1 MVRFWVLFF
10 KKNFMTTTIQL
21 IDLYSPTTLELRE
34 AKKQE
39 LLTLAEEAKKVLEVE
54 IIDNKTKEI
63 VHAEQMK
70 LRAARVEIEKARK
83 DFTKNLDE
91 QKAGAITIERELVGI
106 ISETEDLLKTKKEAY
121 EAKIKAEKEAEEAR
135 KQQKIADRTMRLA
148 KYSVQYDTLAHSP
161 NVMSDEK
168 FDVLIAQLEAEY
180 QEKERIRIEE
190 EKRQAEEKARFEEEQ
205 RKFREEQ
212 ERKQAIENI
221 KGKMMASTSMNE
233 LEHFVAYAKNNFAE
247 NFSEF
252 ELTIAT
258 KKSALEVLEAQR
270 KIEEEKRKIEE
281 EKQRAEAE
289 RKRIEEEKK
298 REEELKK
305 TREEAEAKAKAEAE
319 AQKIREEQERVEREA
334 REKAE
339 AEARKAK
346 EEAELRARERYKK
359 FLDEIGLTEE
369 NKHEF
374 TFIDT
379 DEGRK
384 FYKFVGLYSK

>member
-1 MVRFWVLFF
+1 MSE
-10 KKNFMTTTIQL
+10 NTTIQL
-21 IDLYSPTTLELRE
+21 VDIYSPTTLELRE
-34 AKKQE
+34 KKKQE
-39 LLTLAEEAKKVLEVE
+39 LHELDIEAKKVLEIE
-54 IIDNKTKEI
+54 IVDNKTREI
-63 VHAEQMK
+63 IHEQQMK
-70 LRAARVEIEKARK
+70 LRNARVEIEKGRK
-83 DFTKNLDE
+83 EFTQTLDE
-91 QKAGAITIERELVGI
+91 QKKAATTIEKELIAI
-106 ISETEDLLKTKKEAY
+106 IAETEDALKAKKEAY
-121 EAKIKAEKEAEEAR
+121 DAKIKAEKEAEEAR
-135 KQQKIADRTMRLA
+135 KQQAIADRTMRLA

-161 NVMSDEK
+161 NVMSDDK
-168 FDVLIAQLEAEY
+168 FDTLIAQLEAEY

-221 KGKMMASTSMNE
+221 KGKMMASTSMSE
-233 LEHFVAYAKNNFAE
+233 LDHFVAYAKNNFSE
-247 NFSEF
+247 NFAEF
-252 ELTIAT
+252 ELTITT
-258 KKSALEVLEAQR
+258 KKSALEVLEAQQ

-339 AEARKAK
+339 AEARKIK

>member
-1 MVRFWVLFF
+1 MR
-10 KKNFMTTTIQL
+10 I
-21 IDLYSPTTLELRE
+21 
-34 AKKQE
+34 
-39 LLTLAEEAKKVLEVE
+39 
-54 IIDNKTKEI
+54 
-63 VHAEQMK
+63 
-70 LRAARVEIEKARK
+70 
-83 DFTKNLDE
+83 
-91 QKAGAITIERELVGI
+91 
-106 ISETEDLLKTKKEAY
+106 KKEKY
-121 EAKIKAEKEAEEAR
+121 EAKIKAEKEEIER
-135 KQQKIADRTMRLA
+135 KKQQKIAERTMQLA
-148 KYSVQYDTLAHSP
+148 KYGAQYDTLAHSP

-168 FDVLIAQLEAEY
+168 FDALIAQLEAEY
-180 QEKERIRIEE
+180 QEKERLRIEE

-221 KGKMMASTSMNE
+221 KGKMMASTSMSE
-233 LEHFVAYAKNNFAE
+233 LDHFVAYAKNNFVE
-247 NFSEF
+247 YFTEF
-252 ELTIAT
+252 ELTIQT

-305 TREEAEAKAKAEAE
+305 AREEAEAKA
-319 AQKIREEQERVEREA
+319 
-334 REKAE
+334 KAE

-384 FYKFVGLYSK
+384 FYKFVGLYAK